1 MRQAVMGDADL
12 PISAM
17 NRRRHRRSVTRL
29 VNQERVSRG
38 LPRLRFTVALSLSA
52 RAWARAL
59 SSGSRFAHGDFA
71 RRALRFPFVQAGRG
85 RRREVAENLATG
97 TGPSST
103 PRAIVDGWM
112 ASPRHREVILGAW
125 QYQAVW
131 TQRDSPRPG
140 EQPNSVIV
148 VQHVGRRG

>member
-1 MRQAVMGDADL
+1 MVSDADS
-12 PISAM
+12 PIGAID
-17 NRRRHRRSVTRL
+17 RRRHRRAVTRL
-29 VNQERVSRG
+29 VNQERLSRG
-38 LPRLRFTVALSLSA
+38 LPRLRFSLALSLSA

-59 SSGSRFAHGDFA
+59 SSGSRFDHGDFA
-71 RRALRFPFVQAGRG
+71 RRALRFPFVLAGRG
-85 RRREVAENLATG
+85 RHREVAENLATG

-103 PRAIVDGWM
+103 PRAIVEGWM
-112 ASPRHREVILGAW
+112 ASPRHREIILGTW

-140 EQPNSVIV
+140 QQPNSVIV